1 MILYKDKLLAYTT
14 FKKLPSQAT
23 VVDTKHLNRSLP
35 LPKPP
40 AADHP
45 WRTYGKRL
53 TGSPITDEAPS
64 GSS

>member
-1 MILYKDKLLAYTT
+1 MILYKDKPLAYTT
-14 FKKLPSQAT
+14 FKKLPAQAT

-45 WRTYGKRL
+45 WRTYGKQLNGRPM
-53 TGSPITDEAPS
+53 TEEPAP